1 MSLRDIMLD
10 QLAVARRIVEDGAE
24 VVPAWRITTPEGSFL
39 VLTRFDTD
47 KPEQR
52 ERALFLISRFM
63 AWRMATSFVLT
74 AETWLGS
81 AGTRSGE
88 EALLVVGISYHER
101 LAAMQR
107 FRRATVVSFAP
118 VAWLT
123 NEQVEEAYFKLL
135 PTGRSE
141 ITAEEAAE
149 LAIIFGKDG
158 EMAAE
163 RLS

>member
-1 MSLRDIMLD
+1 MSLPDVMLD
-10 QLAVARRIVEDGAE
+10 QLAGARRIVEDGAE
-24 VVPAWRITTPEGSFL
+24 VVPGWRITMLEGSFL
-39 VLTRFDTD
+39 ILTRFDTD

-81 AGTRSGE
+81 AVTRSGD

-107 FRRATVVSFAP
+107 FRRASVATFAP
-118 VAWLT
+118 MEWLT

-149 LAIIFGKDG
+149 LAVIFGKDG
-158 EMAAE
+158 ELAAE